1 MALSMEN
8 DLHLRRAALASE
20 RMGEDELRRRY
31 LRTLR
36 LWMEDRQVLAE
47 MLRQETGLEVRMS
60 APQELVEDPAP
71 CR

>member
-1 MALSMEN
+1 MEN
-8 DLHLRRAALASE
+8 DLYLRRAALASE
-20 RMGEDELRRRY
+20 RLDEAQLRRKY

-36 LWMEDRQVLAE
+36 LWLEDRQVLAE